1 MISGLQKNYKQ
12 NVIGGS
18 VLFITL
24 VMLVGIYFYTSHVQ
38 RIITEQER
46 TVSSLY
52 ISWIDLKE
60 ELYQSLFGP
69 SSYYDLLTELSSFEM
84 VMQETFLSSKL
95 TGAKLKFPELRDTFH
110 ALYIKWPY
118 VNRELHSL
126 INDLV
131 ESENASP
138 PSLFSPTMLMESF
151 EKDLLDLDNTI
162 RAYSLEQLNRFQLF
176 NNLILTTLV
185 LLVLGFLMYI
195 LSTHQKH
202 LAEERIR
209 LLTQSLLRVQEDERK
224 QLAYDLHDD
233 IVQDLASLKMKVDN
247 LLVTYSG
254 TACIPHRELQPLSK
268 MMQELIQTTRRIT
281 GEIKPYNIEH
291 IGLVG
296 AIRTLCNSLAAQTGI
311 QVHFFPVGMNTL
323 QSDYTTE
330 INLFRIAQEGLQ
342 NIRKHSAAT
351 KVSVRL
357 IASSPHILLRI
368 HDNGK
373 GFNPASRF
381 AQASQNGTHLGL
393 TSMEER
399 TNMLKGEFSIN
410 SAAGR
415 GTEIK
420 VKVPMQYQTLP

>member
-1 MISGLQKNYKQ
+1 MNSRLQKNYKQ

-60 ELYQSLFGP
+60 ELYLSSYGP
-69 SSYYDLLTELSSFEM
+69 SSYYDLLTKLSGFEM
-84 VMQETFLSSKL
+84 VIQKTFLSSKI
-95 TGAKLKFPELRDTFH
+95 TGVTLKFEDFGDTFH
-110 ALYIKWPY
+110 ALYIKWPHL
-118 VNRELHSL
+118 NRELHTL
-126 INDLV
+126 INELV
-131 ESENASP
+131 KAENSTF
-138 PSLFSPTMLMESF
+138 PSLFTPTMLMESF
-151 EKDLLDLDNTI
+151 EEDLLLLDDTI
-162 RAYSLEQLNRFQLF
+162 RSYSIEQLNKFQLF

-185 LLVLGFLMYI
+185 LLVLGFLMFI

-202 LAEERIR
+202 MAEERIR
-209 LLTQSLLRVQEDERK
+209 MLTQSLLRVQEDERK
-224 QLAYDLHDD
+224 QIAYDLHDD
-233 IVQDLASLKMKVDN
+233 IVQDLASLKMKIDN
-247 LLVTYSG
+247 MLVTYSH
-254 TACIPHRELQPLSK
+254 TAEIPRNELIPLAGR
-268 MMQELIQTTRRIT
+268 MQEIIQTTRRIT
-281 GEIKPYNIEH
+281 GEIKPYNIDH

-296 AIRTLCNSLAAQTGI
+296 AVRSLCNTLAGQTGI
-311 QVHFFPVGMNTL
+311 QVRFFPVGMNTIV
-323 QSDYTTE
+323 SDYTTE
-330 INLFRIAQEGLQ
+330 INLYRIAQESLQ
-342 NIRKHSAAT
+342 NIRKHSGAT
-351 KVSVRL
+351 RVSVRL

-373 GFNPASRF
+373 GFNPSAKF
-381 AQASQNGTHLGL
+381 SQISQDGVHLGL

-399 TNMLKGEFSIN
+399 AHMLKGELTIN

-415 GTEIK
+415 GTQIK